1 MPELQH
7 VRRIRVSLW
16 GQCVGTIVPV
26 PDRGFYAF
34 RYEKQF
40 LGSGIEISPLMMPLR
55 RDPYAFTELPRN
67 EYDGLPPVFADSLPD
82 AFGSM
87 MIDRWMAQR
96 GYPAGEVTALDR
108 LAYIGRR
115 AIGALTYEPE
125 RGPGGRPTAL
135 DVRRLVEEARLIQN
149 GALAKMDE
157 PDALREII
165 RIGSSAGGAQA
176 KAVIGWN
183 RATGEFMLGD
193 RDLPEGFEHWIV
205 KFTPT
210 DYPWRGEREYECHLK
225 AKAAGLDVSESLLYE
240 VDGRKHF
247 MTKRFDRE
255 GTVRHHVQTLS
266 AMAHFP
272 MSVPLANRTYEQLL
286 ATTDELGLEYA
297 AREEIFRRMAFNV
310 FADEC
315 DDHTRNFSF
324 LLKRDGEWELAPVYD
339 LTGSDFPSDDPWS
352 AHGGRHQLSVNGR
365 FSSITDDDL
374 LAVADRFA
382 IGTAP
387 KVLAEVKDVFKKG
400 K

>member
-1 MPELQH
+1 MAELRH

-40 LGSGIEISPLMMPLR
+40 LSSGIEISPLMMPLR
-55 RDPYAFTELPRN
+55 REPYAFTELPRN

-87 MIDRWMAQR
+87 MIDRWMVQC
-96 GYPAGEVTALDR
+96 GYPASEVTALDR

-115 AIGALTYEPE
+115 AMGALTYEPE

-135 DVRRLVEEARLIQN
+135 DVRRLVDEARLIQN
-149 GALAKMDE
+149 GELAKMDE

-205 KFTPT
+205 KFTPEA
-210 DYPWRGEREYECHLK
+210 YPWRGEREYECHLK
-225 AKAAGLDVSESLLYE
+225 ARAAGLDVSESLLYE

-255 GTVRHHVQTLS
+255 GMVRHHVQTLS

-286 ATTDELGLEYA
+286 VTTDELGLGYA

-310 FADEC
+310 LADEC

-324 LLKRDGEWELAPVYD
+324 LLKRDGEWGLAPAYD

-387 KVLAEVKDVFKKG
+387 KVLAEVKEVFKREK
-400 K
+400 